1 MVSRLVSVLAFASHW
16 MKRTECFCAA
26 AEMNQAWIPATAIQR
41 ATRDYLP
48 ESAGSRI
55 HAVEARRSPK
65 EQLL

>member
-41 ATRDYLP
+41 ATPGLP
-48 ESAGSRI
+48 PRI
-55 HAVEARRSPK
+55 CGIQNPRRRSA
-65 EQLL
+65 